1 MHVRQVTVIAA
12 VAVLALASGS
22 PAWSDDFW
30 HATRAL
36 MPGDIIRKD
45 DIVAHPLPRPLPEAV
60 PADQDIVGQQIK
72 LRVSADRPLTIRDI
86 GPRTAVLASTPVDV
100 LWNNGPLKMEMSGRA
115 MESGALG
122 DEIRVLNTSS
132 GRTIRGIVVG
142 DGMIEM
148 RIEQ

>member
-1 MHVRQVTVIAA
+1 
-12 VAVLALASGS
+12 
-22 PAWSDDFW
+22 
-30 HATRAL
+30 
-36 MPGDIIRKD
+36 
-45 DIVAHPLPRPLPEAV
+45 
-60 PADQDIVGQQIK
+60 
-72 LRVSADRPLTIRDI
+72 
-86 GPRTAVLASTPVDV
+86 
-100 LWNNGPLKMEMSGRA
+100 